1 MCQKKNDNEILE
13 FIEVQKYASL
23 NDLIKLKIL
32 KYNFYTLSSGHKLN
46 RSLPRYSQV
55 SANANAL

>member
-23 NDLIKLKIL
+23 NDPIKLKIL
-32 KYNFYTLSSGHKLN
+32 KYNFYTLSS
-46 RSLPRYSQV
+46 
-55 SANANAL
+55 